1 MNINE
6 LNDAWVAAGQKVADL
21 NAKINNMVMDE
32 NSTEEDITAAKSDR
46 DNARSRRDT
55 LKEQV
60 ENARAEEVAN
70 IKDVKPVAGAEKDLK
85 KSFVKDFV
93 GMMKGDPKV
102 LNLVTSSTDESG
114 NAIGLTI
121 PDDVQT
127 AIHQLKRQF
136 DSLEQ
141 YVNVENVSTPA
152 GSRVYETF
160 SAVTPLAD
168 LDDESATIGDNDDPK
183 LHLIKYLIHRYAGI
197 TTVTNTLLADTA
209 ENILTW
215 LEQWIAKKDVVT
227 RNIKIIS
234 ALAGLKNKKT
244 IANFDDI
251 KDLVNLGVDPAIKGS
266 SSFITNTSGFAA
278 LAKVK
283 DAEGRYLVQPVV
295 TQPDLSQIDG
305 KVIHVVA
312 DQALANGK
320 DGAMPLYF
328 GDFKEAIT
336 LFDRQN
342 MSLVTT
348 NIGGGAFETDTTK
361 VRVIDRFDVQLVD
374 DEAAVAGSFAA
385 IADQGATPKA

>member
-70 IKDVKPVAGAEKDLK
+70 MKDVKPVAGAEKDLK